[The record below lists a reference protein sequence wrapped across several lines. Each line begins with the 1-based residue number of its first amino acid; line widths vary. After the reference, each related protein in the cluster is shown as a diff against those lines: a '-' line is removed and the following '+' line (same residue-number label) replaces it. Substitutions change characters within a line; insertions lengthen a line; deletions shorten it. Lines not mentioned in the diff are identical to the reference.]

1 MYIFT
6 TLIGLDLVRLSG
18 QIYSFTCE
26 VANCNGCSNEL
37 EKYLIVKLLNYQA
50 NVISL

>member
-50 NVISL
+50 NAISF